1 MAARYTPK
9 FRFVLT
15 DKQTGRFPKI
25 DTGLFNEKKLT
36 DSLGETYVF
45 DDRDNPD
52 LKVGYY
58 NAAFKGV
65 AEFDPFYFK

>member
-15 DKQTGRFPKI
+15 DKNTGRFPKI
-25 DTGLFNEKKLT
+25 DTGLISEKKLT

-52 LKVGYY
+52 LKKGYY
-58 NAAFKGV
+58 NAVYKGI
-65 AEFDPFYFK
+65 AEFESFVF